1 MKTFYF
7 KVNDVS
13 TGFKVLV
20 NEELLVNDSN
30 QYTTIVEQP
39 YNPISSD
46 LFKSKD
52 EIKDFISGSLLTMFP
67 GIKELNN

>member
-52 EIKDFISGSLLTMFP
+52 EIKDFISSSLLNMFP